1 MKLHLVSLG
10 CSKNL
15 VDSEMMLGRLKRVGW
30 HITSDPVKAD
40 MIIVNTCSFI
50 KPAVNESIDTIL
62 ELANFKKTG
71 ACRRLIVTGCL
82 PERFREDIV
91 QSLPEVDLF
100 IGTGGYDK
108 IEAILKPSQDI
119 SKCILP
125 DPDLISPRGKGDPRV
140 RSTPHIAYLKI
151 AEGCDRHCTYCIIPK
166 LRGKQKS
173 RSIDDIV
180 SEARSLISSGVK
192 ELILVG
198 QETTAYGSD
207 LSPQV
212 DFAGLLKQIS
222 DNCDK
227 IWVRVLYG
235 HPESLSESAIETIAE
250 SRNICSYFDIPIQ
263 HISNLVLKHMGRNYS
278 RDTVYRL
285 VDKIRSSD
293 PEAALRT
300 TLLVGFPGETDKDF
314 ETLLDFV
321 QAICFQHLGVF
332 IYSDMD
338 DLPSHRLSDP
348 VPETVAKERYEQVMT
363 VQAEISLKN
372 NQKLIGSTYQTLVE
386 GRPNDHTLSGR
397 TQFQAP
403 DIDGVT
409 YIDSSRL
416 SVGTFAAVRIIGALE
431 YDLIGET
438 I

>member
-1 MKLHLVSLG
+1 MRLHLVSLG

-15 VDSEMMLGRLKRVGW
+15 VDSEMMLGRLKRTGW
-30 HITSDPVKAD
+30 HITTDPEKAD

-62 ELANFKKTG
+62 ALANFKRTG

-108 IEAILKPSQDI
+108 IEAILKSSQDI
-119 SKCILP
+119 SRCILP
-125 DPDLISPRGKGDPRV
+125 DPDLVSAGGKDDPRV

-151 AEGCDRHCTYCIIPK
+151 TEGCDRHCTYCIIPK

-180 SEARSLISSGVK
+180 AEARSLASSGIK

-207 LSPQV
+207 LSPQG
-212 DFAGLLKQIS
+212 DFVRLLKQLS
-222 DNCDK
+222 ANCDN
-227 IWVRVLYG
+227 IWVRILYG
-235 HPESLSESAIETIAE
+235 HPASLSEDAIETIAE
-250 SRNICSYFDIPIQ
+250 NRNICSYFDIPIQ
-263 HISNLVLKHMGRNYS
+263 HISNRVLKRMGRNYLA
-278 RDTVYRL
+278 DTVYQL
-285 VDKIRSSD
+285 VYKIRSSD

-300 TLLVGFPGETDKDF
+300 TLLVGFPGETEKDF
-314 ETLLDFV
+314 ETLLGFIRT
-321 QAICFQHLGVF
+321 ICFQHLGVF

-338 DLPSHRLSDP
+338 DLQSHRLSDS
-348 VPETVAKERYEQVMT
+348 VPETVAKERYEQVMSL
-363 VQAEISLKN
+363 QAEISLKN
-372 NQKLIGSTYQTLVE
+372 NQKLIGRTYQTLVE
-386 GRPNDHTLSGR
+386 GRPDYHTFSGR

-403 DIDGVT
+403 EIDGVT

-416 SVGTFAAVRIIGALE
+416 SVGTFATVRIIDALE

>member
-15 VDSEMMLGRLKRVGW
+15 VDSEIMLGRLKRVGW
-30 HITSDPVKAD
+30 QITPDPVKAD

-50 KPAVNESIDTIL
+50 KTAVNESIDMIL

-71 ACRRLIVTGCL
+71 ACRRLVVTGCL
-82 PERFREDIV
+82 PERFREDIA

-100 IGTGGYDK
+100 LGTGGYDK
-108 IEAILKPSQDI
+108 IESILKPSQDI
-119 SKCILP
+119 SGCILP
-125 DPDLISPRGKGDPRV
+125 DPDLIFPQGKDDPRV

-151 AEGCDRHCTYCIIPK
+151 AEGCNRHCTYCIIPK

-173 RSIDDIV
+173 RSLEDIV

-192 ELILVG
+192 ELILVA

-207 LSPQV
+207 LSPTV

-222 DNCDK
+222 DHSDK

-250 SRNICSYFDIPIQ
+250 RRNICSYFDIPIQ
-263 HISNLVLKHMGRNYS
+263 HVSNRVLKQMGRNYS
-278 RDTVYRL
+278 RDTLNRL
-285 VDKIRSSD
+285 FDKIRSSD

-314 ETLLDFV
+314 ETLLTFV
-321 QAICFQHLGVF
+321 QTICFQHLGVF

-338 DLPSHRLSDP
+338 DLPSHGLSDP
-348 VPETVAKERYEQVMT
+348 VPDPVLQNPAYRPAGVFICRNK
-363 VQAEISLKN
+363 SD
-372 NQKLIGSTYQTLVE
+372 GPPG
-386 GRPNDHTLSGR
+386 GRLAYR
-397 TQFQAP
+397 
-403 DIDGVT
+403 
-409 YIDSSRL
+409 
-416 SVGTFAAVRIIGALE
+416 
-431 YDLIGET
+431 
-438 I
+438 